1 MSHSIQA
8 LLHTHTFTQ
17 THTHTKTITP
27 VIENTALPQG
37 TTGRCTQEAVA
48 HPRISLLTPPE
59 EKQSRISVFEKQEQ
73 LSRVIPYPPPTTSP
87 PPRRMRCC
95 RRHTTSLAVLAS
107 RQRGRLV
114 ASSLRCAAL
123 CKQASHCQALVPTSG
138 ALVSRRLAHRPR
150 VRDRS
155 GGRIRAFALRA
166 MLILRRHS
174 SAAGARNSRNPF
186 PANNFPDRK

>member
-1 MSHSIQA
+1 MIHTQWCVSQHA
-8 LLHTHTFTQ
+8 GTTPHTHTFTQ

-114 ASSLRCAAL
+114 ASEQPPL
-123 CKQASHCQALVPTSG
+123 CSSMQASQPLPGSGSHFRCTRIATSR
-138 ALVSRRLAHRPR
+138 SSSPRPR
-150 VRDRS
+150 PVWRPYSGVRAS
-155 GGRIRAFALRA
+155 
-166 MLILRRHS
+166 RHAHPS
-174 SAAGARNSRNPF
+174 
-186 PANNFPDRK
+186 PA